1 MKEKESF
8 VFYRSFAD
16 SINFL
21 PTNLQLPLYKAITAY
36 ALDLEEPDFGN
47 YEDRFVL
54 EALWAGIKPQLDANY
69 QRYLNGCKGGCP
81 PGTKKP
87 SMRGNQNARKRQN
100 QNETETKPNVN
111 DNVNV
116 NDNDLLGESAKPIT
130 PTTHRR
136 KFVKPTPEEVREYCR
151 EKGFPIDA
159 DRFCD
164 HYESNGWV
172 VGKSPMRDWKAA
184 VRTWARKEKDSQG
197 VNTLPQQPGNII
209 GPNEILKMMNSNG

>member
-36 ALDLEEPDFGN
+36 ALDLEEPDFSTCA
-47 YEDRFVL
+47 DRYVL

-69 QRYLNGCKGGCP
+69 QRYLNGCKGGAP
-81 PGTKKP
+81 KGSRNNPNGR
-87 SMRGNQNARKRQN
+87 RGKRTN
-100 QNETETKPNVN
+100 RELTENKPNDNVNEN

-116 NDNDLLGESAKPIT
+116 NGNVREIGKADT
-130 PTTHRR
+130 PR
-136 KFVKPTPEEVREYCR
+136 KKFSKPTQEEVREYCR
-151 EKGFPIDA
+151 EKNYPIDA

-164 HYESNGWV
+164 HYDSNGWMI
-172 VGKSPMRDWKAA
+172 GKSPMKDWKAA
-184 VRTWARKEKDSQG
+184 VRTWARKENNSPN
-197 VNTLPQQPGNII
+197 VNTANQQAGVI
-209 GPNEILKMMNSNG
+209 GPDEILKMMNNNG